1 MKMTKNQL
9 KNHRVCAVLPPY
21 VEAEDLAWSSGQLET
36 LINIRRGGFSS
47 KRLLKIINEFIIGY
61 KFIRHYK
68 KAVSIFGSARTGFKD
83 IVYQEATRLGFELAS
98 DGFAVITGGGPGI
111 MEAANQGAL
120 KAGGESVGLNI
131 QLPTEQR
138 INPYVNE
145 STSFHYFFTR
155 KVMLATASQV
165 YIFFPGGFGTLDEL
179 FEMLTLIQTKK
190 VSPIEIILVDK
201 EFWKPL
207 LVWIEKKMYKES
219 RAISKPDLKLMKLVN
234 NADEALLEVRRLV
247 KLKKIGHTARELNM
261 LEQKREGIIMPR
273 KKHVNSKK
281 AVVKKMK
288 LYKKRVVKKSKK

>member
-1 MKMTKNQL
+1 
-9 KNHRVCAVLPPY
+9 
-21 VEAEDLAWSSGQLET
+21 
-36 LINIRRGGFSS
+36 
-47 KRLLKIINEFIIGY
+47 
-61 KFIRHYK
+61 
-68 KAVSIFGSARTGFKD
+68 
-83 IVYQEATRLGFELAS
+83 
-98 DGFAVITGGGPGI
+98 
-111 MEAANQGAL
+111 
-120 KAGGESVGLNI
+120 
-131 QLPTEQR
+131 
-138 INPYVNE
+138 
-145 STSFHYFFTR
+145 
-155 KVMLATASQV
+155 MLATASQV

-201 EFWKPL
+201 QFWKPL

-281 AVVKKMK
+281 SVVTKMK
-288 LYKKRVVKKSKK
+288 LHKKPSKKSKK